1 VRNAAGKNARPSSMS
16 AGAGN
21 SEPMSL
27 HTGQEFGGGGQ
38 RKGEAIGWS
47 AVSLV
52 LCDCCHK
59 GHPLQ
64 PVENLCNL
72 HQGSKWRKK
81 SNWELAWQTV
91 VKLHGSRNLHWLH
104 LLLHFKRC
112 FPFKDADV
120 STSLHVKW
128 DIFSNMG
135 AKWAKYGASSCD

>member
-1 VRNAAGKNARPSSMS
+1 MRNAAGKNARPSSMS

-64 PVENLCNL
+64 PVENPV
-72 HQGSKWRKK
+72 SY
-81 SNWELAWQTV
+81 T
-91 VKLHGSRNLHWLH
+91 H
-104 LLLHFKRC
+104 LTLPTNRE
-112 FPFKDADV
+112 V
-120 STSLHVKW
+120 
-128 DIFSNMG
+128 
-135 AKWAKYGASSCD
+135 